1 MNSRIGRKLLVAIA
15 ICIFFAVAIISVV
28 TITKSDAHTQELMLQ
43 QSQVGLNN
51 LLEGLTTEEDRLQ
64 SKINV
69 MQATLTQSTSTDLD
83 EIWGPLKETES
94 DFAAIVGP
102 SGNYFWKSDNFNLAD
117 FSVDSV
123 KNDYKGIVND
133 SKAGLTVQ
141 ATKIFYDGD
150 KYSGTMVIGMYL
162 TENSWLDALKEK
174 TGSEMTI
181 FSGKTRYATTVTEE
195 NGERAVGTDMSDN
208 VAKVVIDNGEPYSG
222 TAKILG
228 QKHYVHYQP
237 MKDIN
242 DNIVGAYFSGVS
254 SAEADAMLRNM
265 IIVNVIVSLAVAVVG
280 LLVIGFISVKFI
292 VKPIK
297 EAEKLAGDMNKGIL
311 DTDTSGLKL
320 ANDEIGDFV
329 RNLSSTQDELNSYV
343 NDIKSVLAKMAM
355 GDFTAEPQVDYI
367 GDFTEIQTSFAK
379 INEDLHDI
387 IGEITETVNGVA
399 TGSSQIS
406 EGAQI
411 LADGTTRQA
420 ASIEEISATINEIT
434 DKVEQNAANAAE
446 AGNISSQSA
455 DKIEVQ
461 NGEIQN
467 MLSAMNEI
475 KEKSDQIRNIIKA
488 IDDIAFQTNILS
500 LNAAIEA
507 ARAGEA
513 GKGFAVVADEVR
525 TLAEKSADSAKQTG
539 ELINAAIEAVDKGT
553 LIAQRTA
560 DTMKEVIDLSN
571 RTNEY
576 ISGIST
582 ASEIQAEAIKQVKI
596 GIEQISTVV
605 QQNSATAEQSAASCV
620 DLNNESTHLQEQ
632 INKLVV

>member
-94 DFAAIVGP
+94 EFAAIVGP

-150 KYSGTMVIGMYL
+150 QYSGTMVIGMYL

-181 FSGKTRYATTVTEE
+181 FSGKMRYATTVTEE

-208 VAKVVIDNGEPYSG
+208 VAKVVIDNGEPYIG

-582 ASEIQAEAIKQVKI
+582 ASEMQAEAIKQVKI

>member
-265 IIVNVIVSLAVAVVG
+265 IIVNVI
-280 LLVIGFISVKFI
+280 I
-292 VKPIK
+292 
-297 EAEKLAGDMNKGIL
+297 
-311 DTDTSGLKL
+311 
-320 ANDEIGDFV
+320 
-329 RNLSSTQDELNSYV
+329 
-343 NDIKSVLAKMAM
+343 
-355 GDFTAEPQVDYI
+355 
-367 GDFTEIQTSFAK
+367 
-379 INEDLHDI
+379 
-387 IGEITETVNGVA
+387 
-399 TGSSQIS
+399 
-406 EGAQI
+406 
-411 LADGTTRQA
+411 
-420 ASIEEISATINEIT
+420 
-434 DKVEQNAANAAE
+434 
-446 AGNISSQSA
+446 
-455 DKIEVQ
+455 
-461 NGEIQN
+461 
-467 MLSAMNEI
+467 
-475 KEKSDQIRNIIKA
+475 
-488 IDDIAFQTNILS
+488 
-500 LNAAIEA
+500 
-507 ARAGEA
+507 
-513 GKGFAVVADEVR
+513 
-525 TLAEKSADSAKQTG
+525 
-539 ELINAAIEAVDKGT
+539 
-553 LIAQRTA
+553 
-560 DTMKEVIDLSN
+560 
-571 RTNEY
+571 
-576 ISGIST
+576 
-582 ASEIQAEAIKQVKI
+582 
-596 GIEQISTVV
+596 
-605 QQNSATAEQSAASCV
+605 
-620 DLNNESTHLQEQ
+620 
-632 INKLVV
+632 